1 MNRRRVVI
9 TGMGA
14 VSPVGATAEES
25 WDAVK
30 NGRSGIDRITL
41 FDATDYPVKIAAEVK
56 NFDITRYGLEKR
68 DVRKMARFTQFLLCA
83 SIQAVNDSGYN
94 RDSLKNEKAG
104 VMVGNCIGGLDVIE
118 AGYQKYFD
126 PKAGPSR
133 IPPLTTPMMIINE
146 AAANVSMYYGLN
158 GLSVPSVHESPLRP

>member
-9 TGMGA
+9 TGMGS

-56 NFDITRYGLEKR
+56 NFDITRYGLEKE
-68 DVRKMARFTQFLLCA
+68 MCARWQDSHSFCSALQFRL
-83 SIQAVNDSGYN
+83 
-94 RDSLKNEKAG
+94 
-104 VMVGNCIGGLDVIE
+104 
-118 AGYQKYFD
+118 
-126 PKAGPSR
+126 
-133 IPPLTTPMMIINE
+133 
-146 AAANVSMYYGLN
+146 
-158 GLSVPSVHESPLRP
+158 